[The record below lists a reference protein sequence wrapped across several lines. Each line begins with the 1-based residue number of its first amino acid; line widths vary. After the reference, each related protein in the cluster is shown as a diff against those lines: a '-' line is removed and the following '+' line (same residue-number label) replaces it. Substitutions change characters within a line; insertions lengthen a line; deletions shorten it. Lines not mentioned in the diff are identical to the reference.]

1 MVLERSVASKQS
13 QKASPRLLLPLI
25 ASTLLVGVVAYAW
38 FMQEFGSAL
47 LLSALMVVG
56 GSIAW
61 LIVRLQT
68 TKTQRDRALAWCRET
83 EWRTSNLLLLQ
94 NSQSGP
100 PDSVQQLQQLQDLQR
115 EIAALRARELIL
127 EKQAH
132 YDELTDLPNRALLRD
147 RFHSAV
153 ERSKRS
159 NMPFAV
165 LMVDLNG
172 FKAINDKFGHEVG
185 DFVLI
190 TTANRILGA
199 LRASD
204 TVARL
209 GGDEFVL
216 IIEAMSDAE
225 EFEQIGRKLIEI
237 LFEPISLTNG
247 KIIGIGASLGMAVYP
262 GDGSDL
268 SALLAV
274 ADQAMYQCKA
284 TGLVSLY

>member
-1 MVLERSVASKQS
+1 MLERPIHAKPKPKTRSKFVW
-13 QKASPRLLLPLI
+13 PLI
-25 ASTLLVGVVAYAW
+25 ASTLLVSVVAYAW

-61 LIVRLQT
+61 LIVRLQ
-68 TKTQRDRALAWCRET
+68 KTEAQRDRALAWSRET
-83 EWRTSNLLLLQ
+83 EWRASNLLLSQ
-94 NSQSGP
+94 NSQSAP
-100 PDSVQQLQQLQDLQR
+100 PDSVQQVQQLQDLQR
-115 EIAALRARELIL
+115 EIAALRAREMVL

-147 RFHSAV
+147 RFQSAV

-159 NMPFAV
+159 NTPFAV

-185 DFVLI
+185 DFVLV

-216 IIEAMSDAE
+216 VIESMSDAE
-225 EFEQIGRKLIEI
+225 EFEQVGRKLVEV
-237 LFEPISLTNG
+237 LFEPISLTSG

-262 GDGSDL
+262 GDGADL
-268 SALLAV
+268 ATLLAV

>member
-1 MVLERSVASKQS
+1 MLKRPIQAKPKQKPRSKLA
-13 QKASPRLLLPLI
+13 LPLI
-25 ASTLLVGVVAYAW
+25 VSTFLVGVVAYAW
-38 FMQEFGSAL
+38 FMREFGSAL
-47 LLSALMVVG
+47 LLSALMVAG

-61 LIVRLQT
+61 LIVRLQ
-68 TKTQRDRALAWCRET
+68 KTEAQRDRALAWSRET
-83 EWRTSNLLLLQ
+83 EWRASNLLLSQ

-100 PDSVQQLQQLQDLQR
+100 PDSVQQLQQLQDLQQ
-115 EIAALRARELIL
+115 EIAALRAREMVL

-147 RFHSAV
+147 RFQSAV

-159 NMPFAV
+159 NTPFAI

-185 DFVLI
+185 DFVLV
-190 TTANRILGA
+190 TTANRIMGA

-216 IIEAMSDAE
+216 VIESMSDAE
-225 EFEQIGRKLIEI
+225 EFEQVGRKLVEV

-247 KIIGIGASLGMAVYP
+247 KIIGVGASLGMAVFP

-268 SALLAV
+268 TTLLAV

>member
-1 MVLERSVASKQS
+1 MLEPPIDAKPGPKSRTGLAL
-13 QKASPRLLLPLI
+13 ALIAAALLLG
-25 ASTLLVGVVAYAW
+25 SVAYAW
-38 FMQEFGSAL
+38 FKQEFGSAL
-47 LLSALMVVG
+47 LLSALMAVG

-61 LIVRLQT
+61 LIVRLQ
-68 TKTQRDRALAWCRET
+68 KTEAQRDRALVWARET
-83 EWRTSNLLLLQ
+83 EWRASNLLTEK
-94 NSQSGP
+94 NSQADP
-100 PDSVQQLQQLQDLQR
+100 LDSVQQLQQLQDLQK

-147 RFHSAV
+147 RFHSAI

-159 NMPFAV
+159 NTPFAV

-185 DFVLI
+185 DFVLV

-216 IIEAMSDAE
+216 VIESMTDAE
-225 EFEQIGRKLIEI
+225 EFEQVGRKLIEV

-247 KIIGIGASLGMAVYP
+247 KIISIGASLGMAVYP
-262 GDGSDL
+262 HDGLDL
-268 SALLAV
+268 TSLLAV